1 MKRKINMEE
10 LRNYIQEALK
20 NLEGIMET
28 GSSASFHSYDSGRHD
43 TYLIVLGWIDMI
55 ESNNGE
61 VSTEV

>member
-20 NLEGIMET
+20 NLEGLMET

-43 TYLIVLGWIDMI
+43 TYLVVLGWIDMI

>member
-1 MKRKINMEE
+1 MEE

-20 NLEGIMET
+20 NLEGLMET

-43 TYLIVLGWIDMI
+43 TYLVVLGWIDMI

>member
-1 MKRKINMEE
+1 MEE

-55 ESNNGE
+55 ESNNGKQNYHW
-61 VSTEV
+61 

>member
-1 MKRKINMEE
+1 MES
-10 LRNYIQEALK
+10 LKNLVVEALK

-43 TYLIVLGWIDMI
+43 TYLVVLGWIDMI

>member
-43 TYLIVLGWIDMI
+43 TYLVVLGWIDMI

>member
-1 MKRKINMEE
+1 MES
-10 LRNYIQEALK
+10 LKNLVVEALK

>member
-1 MKRKINMEE
+1 MKE
-10 LRNYIQEALK
+10 LRDYIQEALK
-20 NLEGIMET
+20 NLEGLMET
-28 GSSASFHSYDSGRHD
+28 GSNASFHSYDSGRHD

>member
-20 NLEGIMET
+20 NLGGIMET

-43 TYLIVLGWIDMI
+43 TYLVVLGWIDMI

>member
-1 MKRKINMEE
+1 MEE

-43 TYLIVLGWIDMI
+43 TYLVVLGWIDMI

>member
-1 MKRKINMEE
+1 MEE

>member
-55 ESNNGE
+55 ESNNGKQNYHW
-61 VSTEV
+61 